1 MMVGKIRIL
10 KSFPAAFE
18 VLHWHHDMPGIPH
31 GAALLAHSTGCPHQA
46 FRFADH
52 VYGFQFH
59 MEPTENSIKPL
70 LENAVNDLTPSKF
83 TQTPEDILAFNFETM
98 NQRLRYIL
106 DSIAK
111 LTGE

>member
-1 MMVGKIRIL
+1 
-10 KSFPAAFE
+10 
-18 VLHWHHDMPGIPH
+18 
-31 GAALLAHSTGCPHQA
+31 
-46 FRFADH
+46 
-52 VYGFQFH
+52 
-59 MEPTENSIKPL
+59 MEPTRDSIKPL

-106 DSIAK
+106 DSIVK